1 MSPKNVLPV
10 YSGNTLSAAPGFWNL
25 KHLSSARSILIV
37 ISIVLL
43 ILCPYVFPER
53 SILNILS
60 KDSLRQT
67 ASSRSRIRLVKARH
81 GAVASGDK
89 QCSKI
94 GVNILKR
101 GGNAVD
107 AAVSTVLCIGVVNMY
122 L

>member
-1 MSPKNVLPV
+1 MSPKNVLPA
-10 YSGNTLSAAPGFWNL
+10 YSGNTLSTPGFRNL
-25 KHLSSARSILIV
+25 KHLSSARIILIV
-37 ISIVLL
+37 ISIVFL

-53 SILNILS
+53 NIFNILS
-60 KDSLRQT
+60 QDSLRQT
-67 ASSRSRIRLVKARH
+67 ASSPSRIHLVKARH